1 MDAPSGQPDKTVTGS
16 LRGQETV
23 LVVEDEEA
31 VRELAR
37 EILENKGY
45 AVLEARHGVEA
56 LLISDR
62 HNGPI
67 HLLLTDVIMPQLNG
81 RGLAQR
87 LTSLRSDI
95 KVLYMSGYTTKD
107 LISHGML
114 DPGVAFLQKPFT
126 PDALALKVRQ
136 VLDAPRQG

>member
-16 LRGQETV
+16 PRGQETV

-136 VLDAPRQG
+136 VLDAPR

>member
-1 MDAPSGQPDKTVTGS
+1 MSAQTGQPDKAVTGTPHG
-16 LRGQETV
+16 RETV
-23 LVVEDEEA
+23 LVVEDDEA

-37 EILENKGY
+37 EILEKTGY
-45 AVLEARHGVEA
+45 TVLEARHGVEA

-62 HNGPI
+62 HTGPI

-87 LTSLRSDI
+87 LTSLRPDT

-114 DPGVAFLQKPFT
+114 DAGVAFLQKPFT
-126 PDALALKVRQ
+126 PDGLALRVRQ

>member
-1 MDAPSGQPDKTVTGS
+1 MSAQTGQPDKAVTGS
-16 LRGQETV
+16 PRGRETV
-23 LVVEDEEA
+23 LVVEDDEA

-37 EILENKGY
+37 EILEKTGY
-45 AVLEARHGVEA
+45 TVLEARHGVEA

-62 HNGPI
+62 HTGPI
-67 HLLLTDVIMPQLNG
+67 QLLLTDVIMPQLNG

-87 LTSLRSDI
+87 LTSLRPDI

-114 DPGVAFLQKPFT
+114 DAGVAFLQKPFT
-126 PDALALKVRQ
+126 PDGLALKVRQ

>member
-1 MDAPSGQPDKTVTGS
+1 MDAPVGRRDKAVAGSGH
-16 LRGQETV
+16 GQETV
-23 LVVEDEEA
+23 LIVEDEEA

-37 EILENKGY
+37 EILENTGY
-45 AVLEARHGVEA
+45 TVLEARHGVEA

-87 LTSLRSDI
+87 LTTLRPDI
-95 KVLYMSGYTTKD
+95 KVLFMSGYTTKD

-114 DPGVAFLQKPFT
+114 DPDVDFLQKPFT
-126 PDALALKVRQ
+126 PDGLALKVRQ
-136 VLDAPRQG
+136 ILDSRRQG

>member
-1 MDAPSGQPDKTVTGS
+1 MDAQAGQPGGAVTGAP
-16 LRGQETV
+16 RGRETV

-37 EILENKGY
+37 EILERTGY
-45 AVLEARHGVEA
+45 TVLEARHGVEA

-87 LTSLRSDI
+87 LVARRPDT
-95 KVLYMSGYTTKD
+95 KVLFMSGYQTKD
-107 LISHGML
+107 LVHHGML
-114 DPGVAFLQKPFT
+114 DADVAFLQKPFT
-126 PDALALKVRQ
+126 PDGLARMVRQ
-136 VLDAPRQG
+136 VLDSPRQG

>member
-1 MDAPSGQPDKTVTGS
+1 MDAPSDQPDKTVTGS
-16 LRGQETV
+16 PRGQETV

-136 VLDAPRQG
+136 VLDAPR

>member
-1 MDAPSGQPDKTVTGS
+1 MDAPSDQPDKTVTGS
-16 LRGQETV
+16 PRGQETV

>member
-1 MDAPSGQPDKTVTGS
+1 MDAPSSQPDKAVTGS
-16 LRGQETV
+16 QRGRETV
-23 LVVEDEEA
+23 LIVEDEEA

-37 EILENKGY
+37 EILERNGY
-45 AVLEARHGVEA
+45 TVLEARHGVEG

-87 LTSLRSDI
+87 LTTLRPDI
-95 KVLYMSGYTTKD
+95 KVLFMSGYTTKD
-107 LISHGML
+107 LVSHGML

-126 PDALALKVRQ
+126 PDSLALKVRQ
-136 VLDAPRQG
+136 ALDAPRQG

>member
-1 MDAPSGQPDKTVTGS
+1 MSARTGQPDKAVTGTPHG
-16 LRGQETV
+16 RETV
-23 LVVEDEEA
+23 LVVEDDEA

-37 EILENKGY
+37 EILEKNGY
-45 AVLEARHGVEA
+45 TVLEARHGVEA

-81 RGLAQR
+81 RDLAQR
-87 LTSLRSDI
+87 LTSLRPDA

-126 PDALALKVRQ
+126 PDGLALKVRQ
-136 VLDAPRQG
+136 ILDAPRQG